1 MAQIKTPIIARAT
14 YDNLVEAIADEGK
27 FAKLDRTMF
36 VLLTD
41 DEHKD
46 MFAFV
51 TPERSLHLIIGNNE
65 EQAEAINELKERLNA
80 VDAQFEVVVTDIDSL
95 KAADVS
101 LSDRIDQVI
110 EQVNTVEGETSLLRS
125 DVNYLN
131 DILNDVVEV
140 QSSLT
145 TNVSDLKNKDQELE
159 EAISHTYTKDEV
171 DQAIFDFSNT
181 VYTKEQTDNKIT
193 ELAENVYTKDETN
206 AAIESAVGDIGEGV
220 TVTEYVTNTAENTL
234 SQAKEYADTAIQ
246 LSII

>member
-14 YDNLVEAIADEGK
+14 YDSLVEAIADEGK

-65 EQAEAINELKERLNA
+65 EQVEAINELKERLNA
-80 VDAQFEVVVTDIDSL
+80 VDAQFEVVVTDINSL
-95 KAADVS
+95 KEADVS

-171 DQAIFDFSNT
+171 D
-181 VYTKEQTDNKIT
+181 
-193 ELAENVYTKDETN
+193 
-206 AAIESAVGDIGEGV
+206 AAIESAMGDIGESV